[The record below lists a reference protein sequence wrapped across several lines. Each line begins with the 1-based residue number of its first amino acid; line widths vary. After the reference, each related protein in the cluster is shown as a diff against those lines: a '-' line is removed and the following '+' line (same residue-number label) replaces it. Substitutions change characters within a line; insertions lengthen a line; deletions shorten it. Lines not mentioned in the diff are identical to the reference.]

1 MSSATSRTRG
11 DTEHQ
16 TERFLDGGISP
27 RACFEVCAGAMG
39 EPNALEF
46 PAPQRVLRTQGIL
59 VEDMASHVVDI
70 SGDPDRLVAM
80 VAGRSVTLIA
90 TTKRLGMYVGGEVII
105 GARLLLRLG
114 AARARAVVVAGYVDA
129 AIRAA
134 LTSIGGVEVLPDA

>member
-1 MSSATSRTRG
+1 
-11 DTEHQ
+11 
-16 TERFLDGGISP
+16 
-27 RACFEVCAGAMG
+27 MG
-39 EPNALEF
+39 EPNAREF

-114 AARARAVVVAGYVDA
+114 AALARAVVVGGYVNS

>member
-1 MSSATSRTRG
+1 
-11 DTEHQ
+11 
-16 TERFLDGGISP
+16 
-27 RACFEVCAGAMG
+27 
-39 EPNALEF
+39 
-46 PAPQRVLRTQGIL
+46 
-59 VEDMASHVVDI
+59 MASQVVDI

-114 AARARAVVVAGYVDA
+114 AARARAVDVAGFVDS

-134 LTSIGGVEVLPDA
+134 LISIGGIEVLPVA